1 MSGVIRSERGVSRLS
16 SAEVKGTILSEQMD
30 VAELSSLSLPLH
42 FPFNS
47 LSLPASELAK
57 VELLSDDIRSWPFGV
72 MLKITMVHK
81 FVDHK
86 LVYRC

>member
-57 VELLSDDIRSWPFGV
+57 VELKHSTF
-72 MLKITMVHK
+72 
-81 FVDHK
+81 
-86 LVYRC
+86 

>member
-57 VELLSDDIRSWPFGV
+57 VE
-72 MLKITMVHK
+72 KTYY
-81 FVDHK
+81 FVSSLETLCFSRK
-86 LVYRC
+86 NKVFLP

>member
-1 MSGVIRSERGVSRLS
+1 MSRLS

-57 VELLSDDIRSWPFGV
+57 VELLIDQRSEVLRGEELLGTLLQV
-72 MLKITMVHK
+72 GG
-81 FVDHK
+81 
-86 LVYRC
+86 